1 MKKITFY
8 FLALFVLS
16 YGCNNSNKSTLNG
29 LVSTADEG
37 VMYEL
42 EQATP
47 AKKDLETVDAQKDFQ
62 QKIIKTGHF
71 TFETKSV
78 ASTFND
84 IKRWVASHKGFIQ
97 HDNTRKEY
105 DRIYRSL
112 TIRIP
117 SDKFQPIVD
126 SIYNT
131 AHSLDRRE
139 IVLQDVTEEFVD
151 IEARLLAKQ
160 KLEERYLQLLSKA
173 TTVKDMLE
181 IERQIANIRE
191 EIEAQQGRLKFLQN
205 RVSMSTLHL
214 DFYEMVEG
222 EKPPSQTYFS
232 RLWRG
237 MKGGVTA
244 IGDFIIALAYIWPF
258 ILAGTLLFIYLR
270 KRYLK
275 RKNRSKS

>member
-1 MKKITFY
+1 MKKITLSF
-8 FLALFVLS
+8 FVLAIITL
-16 YGCNNSNKSTLNG
+16 GCNTSNKSVDLGYIGPEEEISMYDLSPTPSQNKEAK
-29 LVSTADEG
+29 ST
-37 VMYEL
+37 
-42 EQATP
+42 
-47 AKKDLETVDAQKDFQ
+47 DAQNDFK
-62 QKIIKTGHF
+62 QKIIKTGYF

-78 ASTFND
+78 SETYNN
-84 IKRWVASHKGFIQ
+84 IKRWVNNHKGIIQ

-105 DRIYRSL
+105 DRIYRSM

-117 SDKFQPIVD
+117 SVNFQPFVD
-126 SIYNT
+126 SIIEA

-205 RVSMSTLHL
+205 RVSMSTLHI
-214 DFYEMVEG
+214 DFYKMVEAQ
-222 EKPPSQTYFS
+222 KAPSQTYLN

-237 MKGGVTA
+237 IKGGVTA

-258 ILAGTLLFIYLR
+258 ILVGTLLFIFLR
-270 KRYLK
+270 KKYLK
-275 RKNRSKS
+275 RKSSLKS